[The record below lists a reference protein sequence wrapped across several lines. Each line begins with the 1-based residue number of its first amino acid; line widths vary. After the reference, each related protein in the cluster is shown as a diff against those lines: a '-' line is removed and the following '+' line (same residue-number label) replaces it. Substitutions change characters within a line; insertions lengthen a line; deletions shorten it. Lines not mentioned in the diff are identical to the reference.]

1 MVDFD
6 AATIAELT
14 ARLAAQAG
22 LGDVAIEVRVDETM
36 PTGRVRI
43 ASSDPVVLEIDG
55 GALEDPKRLRQFSEA
70 GAARVIGRL
79 LFQVGD
85 LRRADFGDPPDRED
99 QPLPHRVAWDTY
111 AVGRVARLGHDA
123 QQQRWR
129 YAFRTRHGFSDDVD
143 RAFGILWTGDDLT
156 WADIARIS
164 DDAVASAAA

>member
-6 AATIAELT
+6 AATIAALT
-14 ARLAAQAG
+14 ERLAADAG
-22 LGDVAIEVRVDETM
+22 LGDVPIEVRVDETM

-79 LFQVGD
+79 LFQVSD
-85 LRRADFGDPPDRED
+85 LRRPGFGTPPDRED
-99 QPLPHRVAWDTY
+99 QELPHRVAWDIY

-143 RAFGILWTGDDLT
+143 RAFGILWSADDLT
-156 WADIARIS
+156 WADITQIS
-164 DDAVASAAA
+164 ADA